1 MLDNAYIC
9 LGCGWQRPLGKE
21 CCDVKQG
28 RIPLTPWDQPEA
40 SWMSPPTGCVNTTA
54 HPAGA
59 VVVAPVTRD
68 VDGTDDYPTLQI
80 TETETEKYPHER
92 SYSRRQRRYIGFDMS
107 LHRVSV

>member
-1 MLDNAYIC
+1 M
-9 LGCGWQRPLGKE
+9 
-21 CCDVKQG
+21 KQG
-28 RIPLTPWDQPEA
+28 RIPETPWDQPEA
-40 SWMSPPTGCVNTTA
+40 SWMSPSVRCFHAIA

-68 VDGTDDYPTLQI
+68 VDGIDDYPTLQI

-107 LHRVSV
+107 LHCVSVGKD